1 MSPAAAVDERPGT
14 RAQVRYVRTSP
25 YKVREVLNLIR
36 GEHVLAADEI
46 LAFTERGSAPVVR
59 KALRSAVANAENNAG
74 LSADDLVVAA
84 CYADE
89 GPTLKRWRPRA
100 RGRAT
105 RIRKRTCHITIEVKV
120 ATPEQLARI
129 RGEGGS
135 ARRSAGAAGGQSRR
149 RRVARSRGEDA
160 AEQTEDEATEADA
173 GDGDG
178 AEAKAPATKKATK
191 AKKSAKTP
199 AKKTASDSEK
209 AVKKAAAKKSAARA
223 SAAESGSKKKAA
235 PAKKASATT
244 KKATDEGAPEK
255 DPASAAES
263 EEKDS

>member
-1 MSPAAAVDERPGT
+1 MSPSTAVDERPGT

-46 LAFTERGSAPVVR
+46 LAFTHRGSAPVVR

-74 LSADDLVVAA
+74 LSADDLFVAA

-120 ATPEQLARI
+120 GTPEQLARV

-135 ARRSAGAAGGQSRR
+135 GRRSAGASGQSRS

-160 AEQTEDEATEADA
+160 PVEDDEVTDPDDADE
-173 GDGDG
+173 GDEGTT
-178 AEAKAPATKKATK
+178 AKKAPAKKATK
-191 AKKSAKTP
+191 AKKS

-209 AVKKAAAKKSAARA
+209 AVKAAASKKSAAK
-223 SAAESGSKKKAA
+223 EKAA
-235 PAKKASATT
+235 PAKKAAA
-244 KKATDEGAPEK
+244 KAEDTETPAEDGDDAAEA
-255 DPASAAES
+255 DPATAAES
-263 EEKDS
+263 ESKDS

>member
-1 MSPAAAVDERPGT
+1 MSPTATDDRPGT

-25 YKVREVLNLIR
+25 YKVREVLNLVR

-74 LSADDLVVAA
+74 LSADDLFVSA

-120 ATPEQLARI
+120 GTPQQLERI

-135 ARRSAGAAGGQSRR
+135 GRRSAGAAGGQSRR

-160 AEQTEDEATEADA
+160 AEETTDDVADEGDDAAEDA
-173 GDGDG
+173 GADP
-178 AEAKAPATKKATK
+178 APAKKASKASK
-191 AKKSAKTP
+191 AKKA

-209 AVKKAAAKKSAARA
+209 AVKKAAAKKSAA
-223 SAAESGSKKKAA
+223 KKKAA
-235 PAKKASATT
+235 PAKKAAAETEDT
-244 KKATDEGAPEK
+244 ADDG
-255 DPASAAES
+255 DDAAES
-263 EEKDS
+263 GEDS